1 MKLDPKYIEDQLLRD
16 PLYDSEEIIRNRGAA
31 LNIGRER
38 DAAPL
43 SVRSAE
49 NLAATRH
56 LIESVR
62 TDFWRASL
70 DDIEVRLKSFDRL
83 VFPEFQ
89 LVADRLLRGA
99 QAKPEFAKIAAI
111 LKTNTQFMKLLRQ
124 SILASPRDLA
134 GVKEIV
140 ARDIMQGPLG
150 KAHKR
155 AARLIKR
162 DFPLTYAIDPAW
174 IDEVIRLEAPR
185 GFRVSA
191 IGIPRLIVFLL
202 AVFFVVRGC
211 VKAIQ

>member
-16 PLYDSEEIIRNRGAA
+16 PLYDSEEIIRNRGVA

-38 DAAPL
+38 RAASL

-49 NLAATRH
+49 NLAATRQ

-62 TDFWRASL
+62 TDFWRTSL
-70 DDIEVRLKSFDRL
+70 EDIEVRMKAFDRL

-89 LVADRLLRGA
+89 FVADRLLRGA
-99 QAKPEFAKIAAI
+99 RAKAEFAKISAI
-111 LKTNTQFMKLLRQ
+111 LKTNMQFMKLLRQ

-140 ARDIMQGPLG
+140 ARDVMQGPLG

-162 DFPLTYAIDPAW
+162 DFPLTYAIDPSW
-174 IDEVIRLEAPR
+174 IDDVIRLEAPR

-191 IGIPRLIVFLL
+191 IGIPRLIVILL